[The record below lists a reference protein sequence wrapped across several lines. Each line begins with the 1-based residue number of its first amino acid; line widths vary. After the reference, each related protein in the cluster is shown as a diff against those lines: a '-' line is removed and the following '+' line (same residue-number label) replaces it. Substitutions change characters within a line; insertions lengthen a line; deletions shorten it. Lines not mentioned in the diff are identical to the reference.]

1 MIKIAPSIL
10 SADFSDLQSALNLCD
25 TGKAD
30 YIHIDVMDNHFVPN
44 LTIGPAVVKSIR
56 FVSKTYFD
64 VHLMVTNPQG
74 LLNAFAKAGANGIT
88 FHIEAVDNPGSL
100 IDQIKSL
107 KLDVGISLKPETPL
121 EEITPFI
128 DKINR
133 VLIMSVEP
141 GFGEQEF
148 IKSSLQKV
156 QQQNNALVQ
165 YKLINKVEIE
175 VDGGIKLENAQDVIG
190 AGADALVIGS
200 GIFKAQDPVKQLAAF
215 KLLQKQ

>member
-10 SADFSDLQSALNLCD
+10 SADFSDLRSALNLCD
-25 TGKAD
+25 AGMAD

-64 VHLMVTNPQG
+64 VHLMVTNPRSI
-74 LLNAFAKAGANGIT
+74 LDSFAKAGANGIT

-107 KLDVGISLKPETPL
+107 KLEVGISLKPATSL
-121 EEITPFI
+121 EKITPFLDQI
-128 DKINR
+128 DR

-141 GFGEQEF
+141 GFGGQNF
-148 IKSSLQKV
+148 IESSLEKINLLHQMLLK
-156 QQQNNALVQ
+156 
-165 YKLINKVEIE
+165 YKLDRVEIE
-175 VDGGIKLENAQDVIG
+175 VDGGIKLENALDVIN
-190 AGADALVIGS
+190 AGADALVVGS
-200 GIFKAQDPVKQLAAF
+200 GIFKNDDPLNQINKFKELQLS
-215 KLLQKQ
+215 

>member
-10 SADFSDLQSALNLCD
+10 SADFSDLRSALNLCD
-25 TGKAD
+25 AGKAD

-64 VHLMVTNPQG
+64 VHLMVTNPRG
-74 LLNAFAKAGANGIT
+74 LLNSFAKAGANGIT

-107 KLDVGISLKPETPL
+107 KLEVGISLKPATSL
-121 EEITPFI
+121 EKITPFLDQI
-128 DKINR
+128 DR

-141 GFGEQEF
+141 GFGGQNF
-148 IKSSLQKV
+148 IESSLEKINLLHQMLLK
-156 QQQNNALVQ
+156 
-165 YKLINKVEIE
+165 YKLDRVEIE
-175 VDGGIKLENAQDVIG
+175 VDGGIKLENALDVIN
-190 AGADALVIGS
+190 AGADALVVGS
-200 GIFKAQDPVKQLAAF
+200 GIFKNDDPLNQINKFKELQLS
-215 KLLQKQ
+215 

>member
-10 SADFSDLQSALNLCD
+10 SADFSDLRSALNLCD
-25 TGKAD
+25 AGKAD
-30 YIHIDVMDNHFVPN
+30 YIHIDIMDNHFVPN

-107 KLDVGISLKPETPL
+107 KLEVGISLKPATPL
-121 EEITPFI
+121 EKITPFLDQI
-128 DKINR
+128 DR

-141 GFGEQEF
+141 GFGGQNF
-148 IKSSLQKV
+148 IESSLEKINLLHQMLLK
-156 QQQNNALVQ
+156 
-165 YKLINKVEIE
+165 YKLDRVEIE
-175 VDGGIKLENAQDVIG
+175 VDGGIKLENALDVIN
-190 AGADALVIGS
+190 AGADALVVGS
-200 GIFKAQDPVKQLAAF
+200 GIFKNDDPVNQINKFKELQLS
-215 KLLQKQ
+215 